1 MMKVKMLSGGVDD
14 DDDDNN
20 DVCDQI
26 MIKQLQ

>member
-1 MMKVKMLSGGVDD
+1 MKVKTLSGGVD